1 MNTATQPT
9 AGATRRTPKRKAAP
23 VWPLRRPVSNA
34 ESNGSFWAVHAI
46 EKTLMLEALEAD
58 WHKRIRRLPDVLSQA
73 ISASTIMLE
82 ARVKFHVA
90 QCRDAGGLLFC
101 WEGSSV
107 MHTPIPAV
115 QP

>member
-9 AGATRRTPKRKAAP
+9 AAKLCTPKRKATSA
-23 VWPLRRPVSNA
+23 WPLRRPSSK
-34 ESNGSFWAVHAI
+34 EELFSSFWAVHAI
-46 EKTLMLEALEAD
+46 EQTLMLEALEAD
-58 WHKRIRRLPDVLSQA
+58 WRQRIRRLPDVLSQA

-82 ARVKFHVA
+82 DRVKFHVA

-107 MHTPIPAV
+107 MHTPIPAA